1 MSVRARAA
9 AALAL
14 SEAGGRVYDRMGFL
28 IEPGDVPVY
37 THALAE
43 LEHRERLFAA
53 KWTTF
58 VTRHID
64 STERTFPDRDTLLAM
79 PEFRSLVFKG
89 IPDKYRPKVC
99 CVHSPHTPPFCFFF
113 FSLTLFSCLTS
124 AHTQQSSG

>member
-1 MSVRARAA
+1 MSVRTRAA
-9 AALAL
+9 AALEL

-28 IEPGDVPVY
+28 IDPGDVPVY

-58 VTRHID
+58 VTKHIN

-79 PEFRSLVFKG
+79 PEFRNLVFKG

-99 CVHSPHTPPFCFFF
+99 HAPTTHAQHTHLCSF
-113 FSLTLFSCLTS
+113 
-124 AHTQQSSG
+124 TQRRR